1 MTETTNTPRSLPLLE
16 DQTTDSDGC
25 GCGGCG
31 CGTAD
36 TGSATTASDVQLDR

>member
-1 MTETTNTPRSLPLLE
+1 MTETTDTPRSLPLLE